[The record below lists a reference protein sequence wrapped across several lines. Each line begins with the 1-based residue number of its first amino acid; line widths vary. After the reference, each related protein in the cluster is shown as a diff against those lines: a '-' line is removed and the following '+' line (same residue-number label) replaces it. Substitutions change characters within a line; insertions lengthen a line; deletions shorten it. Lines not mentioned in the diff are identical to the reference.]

1 MKTFKQFLTEKGIT
15 EEAWKAKSAEEMA
28 ALHKEYNEACQ
39 KEIEEAIKNK
49 TSKEDV
55 QGMIDKSIKGLDGF
69 ASKEEVEKLTKSLK
83 DVSEELEAVKTDGN
97 RAQVAASLKDQIVS
111 QIKANL
117 DGFEA
122 LKKDKNASF
131 QLELKAPADM
141 LISTNTTGRVA
152 RTEVDP
158 ERTRVVR
165 RNPFILDLVN
175 KGTTKAKT
183 IYWVEQENPDGTPAM
198 TAEGAVKAQIDWDYV
213 ERSAQTRKITA
224 FTKVSKEMLDDID
237 GFAQDVADEIIERVE
252 LFADAQVLTGDGT
265 GENMIGIAM
274 NATPFTAGSLLN
286 TVPGADNTAA
296 LRAALAQIR
305 RSEFDASHIVIH
317 PDKAASMDLEVGSD
331 GHYKLPPFTS
341 ADGTKVK
348 GVPVVENTGVG
359 VDEFYVGDFNKY
371 KFKLREGISIAIGY
385 DGNDWTKNMLTPL
398 GEMRGAGY
406 IKLNHYGAIVK
417 GDFTSAK
424 ALLDPNVT
432 DPA

>member
-1 MKTFKQFLTEKGIT
+1 MKTFKQFLTEKGIS

-39 KEIEEAIKNK
+39 KEIEDAIQNK
-49 TSKEDV
+49 TSKKDV
-55 QGMIDKSIKGLDGF
+55 QGMITKALEGLDGF
-69 ASKEEVEKLTKSLK
+69 ATSEQVTKLTASMKEIS
-83 DVSEELEAVKTDGN
+83 EAVQEIKTSGK
-97 RAQVAASLKDQIVS
+97 AAVAASLKEQIVN
-111 QIKANL
+111 QIKENL

-198 TAEGAVKAQIDWDYV
+198 TAEGAVKSQIDWDYV

-252 LFADAQVLTGDGT
+252 LVADTQVLTGDGT
-265 GENMIGIAM
+265 GENMIGIAA

-286 TVPGADNTAA
+286 TVPGADNTAV
-296 LRAALAQIR
+296 LRAGLAQVR
-305 RSEFDASHIVIH
+305 RSEFDATHIVIH
-317 PDKAASMDLEVGSD
+317 PDKAAAMDLEVGSD

-348 GVPVVENTGVG
+348 GVPVAENTGVG
-359 VDEFYVGDFNKY
+359 VDDFYVGDFNKY
-371 KFKLREGISIAIGY
+371 KFKLREGISISIGY

-406 IKLNHYGAIVK
+406 IKANHYGAIVK

-432 DPA
+432 DPV